1 MNFRF
6 DGKTAW
12 GLLVVAAALLFSP
25 SPQNLRA
32 QDDPRDPDR
41 LSVAALEAAIA
52 DHDTETS
59 ALLAE
64 ISVVWDEMRAQL
76 EESTPARQ
84 RRRVLRRFDSER
96 KSSEKEHQR
105 YLDLVRD
112 MLVRQLAVAE
122 ANDGNAFGVAV
133 PFFMELDVV
142 EDGRTDTTMP
152 LGGSGE
158 VVFTKAA
165 PQPPSRRRGRS
176 RRAASIGELDL
187 ALQIEGPEP
196 ADIKGVSVSLLAAD
210 GSGEFVASR
219 VKVFEFVEPHL
230 EPAEPVEP
238 AEPEEAEPAL
248 SHAGALKLK
257 VEAPSPEIT
266 ADVLESMIISGQ
278 VILQVEVSLSPLEGG
293 FILETGSE
301 LFDLAGAPDSL
312 KTVAPPTP
320 EDLASYVA
328 DEAAAI
334 VLGKALF
341 WDVQVSSP
349 NTVACATCHARAGA
363 DIRVTHQFSPA
374 PNLGTFPGNNLT
386 ATWADF
392 PLQDGLVF
400 GSQGIAAG
408 DFLMIDVD
416 GNEVGVPGFDDVF
429 EDNALVTNRNAP
441 SVINAAY
448 NSRQYWDGR
457 AVREFNG
464 VNNWGSRDPNAV
476 VYQSDVD
483 GVVSSVH
490 VAIKPAS
497 LASQAVAPVLSHVE
511 MSWVGRTWGDVGRK
525 LLDAQPLA
533 LQEVHVEDSVL
544 GPYAVEGGNGLNI
557 SYAELIEAAFQPEW
571 WDGFDDVVLENG
583 ESYEHMEANMSLFFG
598 LAVMLYEQTLIS
610 NDSKYDQWKE
620 GTAELTF
627 QEQHGLE
634 LFLNAG
640 KCINCHEGPE
650 FSSASHRVTSKSPIE
665 LMPMKHFR
673 AAYYDDGFYNIGV
686 TQTAEDL
693 GVGAEGP
700 FGPLSFTRQER
711 NNPGSV
717 SGAIRVTGAFPDA
730 VDGSF
735 KANTVR
741 NTELNGPYMHNG
753 KHATLEQV
761 VQFYARGGDW
771 DNDELSPDITVLES
785 ILNSPTNQAALVAFI
800 KTLTDE
806 RVRWERAP
814 FDHPSLVIPN
824 YEPALPAVGASGADV
839 PIESFED
846 ELNEQDE

>member
-1 MNFRF
+1 MLGLFVV
-6 DGKTAW
+6 TA
-12 GLLVVAAALLFSP
+12 AMLFSP
-25 SPQNLRA
+25 NLSGLRA
-32 QDDPRDPDR
+32 QDDDPRDPER

-52 DHDTETS
+52 DHDTETA

-76 EESTPARQ
+76 EASTPARQ

-96 KSSEKEHQR
+96 KSSEKSHQQ

-112 MLVRQLAVAE
+112 MLVRQLAVAQ
-122 ANDGNAFGVAV
+122 ANNGNASGFAV
-133 PFFMELDVV
+133 PFFVELEPV
-142 EDGRTDTTMP
+142 EDARQDTTMP
-152 LGGSGE
+152 LAGAGE
-158 VVFTKAA
+158 AVFTKAA
-165 PQPPSRRRGRS
+165 PAAPTRRRGRS
-176 RRAASIGELDL
+176 RRAAKIGELDL
-187 ALQIEGPEP
+187 ALQLEGPEP
-196 ADIKGVSVSLLAAD
+196 ADVRSVSVSLRAAD
-210 GSGEFVASR
+210 GSGEFTASR
-219 VKVFEFVEPHL
+219 VTVFDFVEPHL
-230 EPAEPVEP
+230 EPAEPVAPAEP
-238 AEPEEAEPAL
+238 AEVEPAL

-257 VEAPSPEIT
+257 VNAPTPEIT
-266 ADVLESMIISGQ
+266 ADTLESMIITGQ
-278 VILQVEVSLSPLEGG
+278 VILRVEVTLGPGQGG
-293 FILETGSE
+293 FALESSTE
-301 LFDLAGAPDSL
+301 LFNLAGAPDSL
-312 KTVAPPTP
+312 KTIAPPTP

-334 VLGKALF
+334 ALGKALF

-408 DFLMIDVD
+408 DFLMIDAD

-476 VYQSDVD
+476 VYQSDAD

-490 VAIKPAS
+490 IAIKPAS

-525 LLDAQPLA
+525 LLDAQPLG
-533 LQEVHVEDSVL
+533 LQEVHAEDSVL
-544 GPYAVEGGNGLNI
+544 GPYAVAGGNGLNV
-557 SYAELIEAAFQPEW
+557 SYAEMIEAAFQPEW

-650 FSSASHRVTSKSPIE
+650 FSSASDRVASGNPIE

-711 NNPGSV
+711 DNPGSV
-717 SGAIRVTGAFPDA
+717 EGSIRVTGAFPDA

-735 KANTVR
+735 KSPTVR

-771 DNDELSPDITVLES
+771 DNIELSPDITVLES
-785 ILNSPTNQAALVAFI
+785 ILNSPTNQAALVAFM

-846 ELNEQDE
+846 ELNEQGE